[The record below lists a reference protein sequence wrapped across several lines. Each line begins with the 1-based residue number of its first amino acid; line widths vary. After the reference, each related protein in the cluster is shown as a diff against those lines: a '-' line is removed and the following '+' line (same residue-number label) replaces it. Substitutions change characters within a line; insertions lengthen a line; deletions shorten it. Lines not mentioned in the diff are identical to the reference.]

1 MLKQGLNNKYI
12 GSNCLFNGNK
22 KTSKIMVRYMFKLS
36 SITYKALI
44 ELIDGNQK
52 TAAVVAKGVGRLTG
66 LGPALG
72 FVVLANSAWR
82 TEIKPKLIPFLNDNL
97 LVTRISLV
105 SAYNIGTGIE
115 YSGLPNQDNEGAK
128 NE

>member
-1 MLKQGLNNKYI
+1 
-12 GSNCLFNGNK
+12 
-22 KTSKIMVRYMFKLS
+22 MFKLF